1 MNEEHESSLYH
12 RSSIT
17 NDKPYIPLALSEIE
31 DQLGSMMLKSPHF
44 KDRTG
49 LFPGLSL
56 ESSFFTLNSGLDR
69 MREKLGEDVHAKAIE
84 LSGRAKALFLQAPD
98 IASEKTREGN
108 RLLDEIDQLIN
119 AVRRNRYESGLADD
133 EGEVTGD

>member
-1 MNEEHESSLYH
+1 MIEEYESSVYH

-31 DQLGSMMLKSPHF
+31 DQLGSMMLKSPQF
-44 KDRTG
+44 IDRTG
-49 LFPGLSL
+49 LFPDLSL
-56 ESSFFTLNSGLDR
+56 DSTFFTLDSGLGL
-69 MREKLGEDVHAKAIE
+69 MREKLGENVYAKAIE

-98 IASEKTREGN
+98 IASEKTKEGN

-119 AVRRNRYESGLADD
+119 AVRRHRYENGLKDD

>member
-1 MNEEHESSLYH
+1 MIEEEENFVSL
-12 RSSIT
+12 SSII
-17 NDKPYIPLALSEIE
+17 NPKPDVSQALSEVE

-44 KDRTG
+44 KDRAG
-49 LFPGLSL
+49 LFPDLSL

-98 IASEKTREGN
+98 VASEKTREGN

-119 AVRRNRYESGLADD
+119 AVRRNRYESGLKDD

>member
-1 MNEEHESSLYH
+1 MNKNYDGDLGC

-17 NDKPYIPLALSEIE
+17 SQKPYIPSALSEIE
-31 DQLGSMMLKSPHF
+31 DHLGSMMLKSPHF
-44 KDRTG
+44 EDRTE
-49 LFPGLSL
+49 LFPGMSSD
-56 ESSFFTLNSGLDR
+56 SSFFTLNSGLER
-69 MREKLGEDVHAKAIE
+69 MREKLGEDVYARAIE
-84 LSGRAKALFLQAPD
+84 LSGRAKALFLQSPD

-119 AVRRNRYESGLADD
+119 AVRRHRYESGLKDD

>member
-1 MNEEHESSLYH
+1 MIEEEENFVF

-17 NDKPYIPLALSEIE
+17 NPRPYVPQALSEIE

-49 LFPGLSL
+49 YFPDLSL
-56 ESSFFTLNSGLDR
+56 ESSFFKLNSGLDR

-119 AVRRNRYESGLADD
+119 AVRRHRYESGLTDD

>member
-1 MNEEHESSLYH
+1 MSQEHENGVYY

-17 NDKPYIPLALSEIE
+17 KITPYIPLALSEIE

-49 LFPGLSL
+49 LFPDLSL
-56 ESSFFTLNSGLDR
+56 ESSFFSLNSGLDR
-69 MREKLGEDVHAKAIE
+69 MREKLGEEVHAKTIE

-108 RLLDEIDQLIN
+108 RLLDEIDQLVN
-119 AVRRNRYESGLADD
+119 AVRRHRYESGIKDD

>member
-1 MNEEHESSLYH
+1 MIEEEENFVSL
-12 RSSIT
+12 SSII
-17 NDKPYIPLALSEIE
+17 NPKPDVSQALSEVE

-44 KDRTG
+44 KDRAG
-49 LFPGLSL
+49 LFPDLSL

-119 AVRRNRYESGLADD
+119 AVRRNRYESGLKDD

>member
-1 MNEEHESSLYH
+1 MIEEEENIVY

-17 NDKPYIPLALSEIE
+17 NPQPYVPQALSEIE

-44 KDRTG
+44 KDTTG
-49 LFPGLSL
+49 YFPDTSL
-56 ESSFFTLNSGLDR
+56 ESNFFELNSGLDR
-69 MREKLGEDVHAKAIE
+69 MREKLGEDVHGKAIE

-98 IASEKTREGN
+98 IGSEKTREGN

-119 AVRRNRYESGLADD
+119 AVRRHRYESGLKDD
-133 EGEVTGD
+133 DGEVTGD

>member
-1 MNEEHESSLYH
+1 MIDEEENFIY
-12 RSSIT
+12 RSSIA
-17 NDKPYIPLALSEIE
+17 NSQPYVPQALSEIE
-31 DQLGSMMLKSPHF
+31 DQLGSMMLKSPNF
-44 KDRTG
+44 KDTTG
-49 LFPGLSL
+49 YFPDTSL
-56 ESSFFTLNSGLDR
+56 ESNFFELNSGLDR

-119 AVRRNRYESGLADD
+119 AVRRHRFESGLKDD
-133 EGEVTGD
+133 EGEVSGD